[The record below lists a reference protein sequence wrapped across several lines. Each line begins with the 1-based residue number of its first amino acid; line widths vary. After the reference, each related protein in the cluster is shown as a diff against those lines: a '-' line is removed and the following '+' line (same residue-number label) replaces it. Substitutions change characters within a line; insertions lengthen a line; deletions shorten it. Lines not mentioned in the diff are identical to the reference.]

1 VEDQRKQ
8 LVDGMRA
15 AMTNLLQKHGHFAR
29 IGGLHG
35 QILFI
40 R

>member
-1 VEDQRKQ
+1 
-8 LVDGMRA
+8 MRV